1 MDPAPVGPYSIV
13 TTVIAVVAIGALVTV
28 LFLLRRERA
37 QARRNAELVRVARQ
51 LNRRYDALQRVTS
64 EGVVVQSMD
73 GHVVDLSERAA
84 QILGVTRQDAV
95 GMPVS
100 KLPVVLLDDRGLAV
114 NPAIVLGRH
123 DADVDERTT
132 VVTLVPPGPGARPSV
147 VQVTSR
153 LMPPDDN
160 GGETA
165 VLTTIVDITARHDVE
180 VALSRSETQFKV
192 AMENAPIGMA
202 LVDLDWRITEA
213 NVALAE
219 LLGTHAS
226 ALRGYRIDELSAP
239 EDRASQRMAMD
250 RLLGGGQQ
258 RFSLEM
264 RCKRADDQLVWVVLD
279 AALVRGADGRA
290 DHFVVQVRDATESKM
305 QAEMLT
311 HRAMHDPLTGL
322 ANRTLLQEV
331 LQTALAQPG
340 AVDRIAVLA
349 CDLDGFKA
357 INDRYGHAA
366 GDDILVHVAGVL
378 RAASSG
384 NGTVAR
390 LGGDE
395 FVVVLQDVHAARAV
409 FEVANEIHSGLAE
422 PVRVGRRR
430 LGVGASVGIALA
442 EPHLVEAGAPTLLAA
457 ADAALY
463 RAKQSGRGRTEVY
476 DTSMELAAPSN
487 VHRELLHA
495 IEAGEIV
502 VHYQP
507 IVDLSDSRV
516 VGYEA
521 LVRWQHPHRGLLLP
535 GAFLPQVEEAGV
547 SVLLGQLVATR
558 VVEFLATK
566 ADDGRW
572 VSVNVSADQLGD
584 SELATRLLQDLSRH
598 RVTAGRLVLELTESS
613 LVASGTR
620 IRHELTQLSAAGV
633 PILLD
638 DFGTGVSP
646 LSYLRD
652 LPVAGVKLDMSFTSG
667 IPHDPTAGKVVRAL
681 GALAR
686 ELAMVTI
693 AEGIENEE
701 QADFLRRNGWR
712 YGQGWLYGGA
722 LPVD

>member
-1 MDPAPVGPYSIV
+1 MDAGLVGPYSIV
-13 TTVIAVVAIGALVTV
+13 TTVIAVVAVGALATV
-28 LFLLRRERA
+28 LVLLRRERS
-37 QARRNAELVRVARQ
+37 QARRNADLVRVARQ
-51 LNRRYDALQRVTS
+51 LHRRYDALQRVTA
-64 EGVVVQSMD
+64 EGVVVQSRD
-73 GHVVDLSERAA
+73 GHVLDLSERAA
-84 QILGVTRQDAV
+84 QILGVEREAV
-95 GMPVS
+95 VGVPVS
-100 KLPVVLLDDRGLAV
+100 RLPVVLLDDRGLAV
-114 NPAIVLGRH
+114 NPGLVLGRH
-123 DADVDERTT
+123 EGDADERTT
-132 VVTLVPPGPGARPSV
+132 VVTLVPPGPGNRPSV

-153 LMPPDDN
+153 TVPAEED
-160 GGETA
+160 GEIA
-165 VLTTIVDITARHDVE
+165 VLTTVVDITARHDVE
-180 VALSRSETQFKV
+180 VALSRSETQFRV

-219 LLGTHAS
+219 LLGTHAA
-226 ALRGYRIDELSAP
+226 ALRGYRVDELSAP
-239 EDRASQRMAMD
+239 EDRAAQRMEMD
-250 RLLGGGQQ
+250 KLLGGGQQ

-264 RCKRADDQLVWVVLD
+264 RCRRADDQLVWVVLD
-279 AALVRGADGRA
+279 AALVRAADSRP
-290 DHFVVQVRDATESKM
+290 DHFVVQVRDATESRM

-331 LQTALAQPG
+331 LQAALAQPG

-349 CDLDGFKA
+349 CDLDGFKD

-378 RAASSG
+378 RAATSG
-384 NGTVAR
+384 SGTVAR

-395 FVVVLQDVHAARAV
+395 FVVVLQDVHAAKAV

-430 LGVGASVGIALA
+430 LGVRASIGIALA

-476 DTSMELAAPSN
+476 DTSMEIAAPSN
-487 VHRELLHA
+487 VHRELVEA
-495 IEAGEIV
+495 IEAGELV

-507 IVDLSDSRV
+507 IVDLSDGHV

-535 GAFLPQVEEAGV
+535 GAFLPQVQEAGV
-547 SVLLGQLVATR
+547 SVLLGQLVATQ
-558 VVEFLATK
+558 VVEHLAGT

-722 LPVD
+722 RPMP

>member
-1 MDPAPVGPYSIV
+1 MDVPLSSPYGVVS
-13 TTVIAVVAIGALVTV
+13 TVIAVVAIAALVTV
-28 LFLLRRERA
+28 LVLLRRERA
-37 QARRNAELVRVARQ
+37 QARRNAELVREAHR
-51 LNRRYDALQRVTS
+51 LHRRYDALQSVTQ
-64 EGVVVQSMD
+64 EGVVVLGRD
-73 GHVVDLSERAA
+73 GHVLDLSERAA
-84 QILGVTRQDAV
+84 QILGLAGADVLGVAAAR
-95 GMPVS
+95 
-100 KLPVVLLDDRGLAV
+100 LPLLLLDDRGLAV
-114 NPAIVLGRH
+114 NPALVLTAH
-123 DADVDERTT
+123 DDVDESTT
-132 VVTLVPPGPGARPSV
+132 VVTLMPPLPGARPSV
-147 VQVTSR
+147 LQVTR
-153 LMPPDDN
+153 RAVA
-160 GGETA
+160 GEEDGEPG
-165 VLTTIVDITARHDVE
+165 VLTTVVDITARHAVE
-180 VALSRSETQFKV
+180 EALSRSETQFRV

-202 LVDLDWRITEA
+202 LVDMDWRITEA

-264 RCKRADDQLVWVVLD
+264 RCRRADEQLVWVVLD
-279 AALVRGADGRA
+279 AALVRGADGRP
-290 DHFVVQVRDATESKM
+290 DHFVVQVRDATESRM

-340 AVDRIAVLA
+340 AVDRVAVLA
-349 CDLDGFKA
+349 CDLDGFKG

-366 GDDILVHVAGVL
+366 GDDLLVHVAGVL
-378 RAASSG
+378 RAATSSG
-384 NGTVAR
+384 GTVAR

-409 FEVANEIHSGLAE
+409 FEVANEIHTGLAE
-422 PVRVGRRR
+422 PVRVARQR
-430 LGVGASVGIALA
+430 LAVAASVGIALA

-463 RAKQSGRGRTEVY
+463 RAKQAGRGRTEVY
-476 DTSMELAAPSN
+476 DASMELATAST
-487 VHRELLHA
+487 VQRELVHA
-495 IEAGEIV
+495 LDSDELV

-507 IVDLSDSRV
+507 IVDLSDGHV

-521 LVRWQHPHRGLLLP
+521 LVRWQHPQRGLLLP
-535 GAFLPQVEEAGV
+535 GAFMPHIQEAGV
-547 SVLLGQLVATR
+547 SVRLGQFVASS
-558 VVEFLATK
+558 VVEFLAGT

-598 RVTAGRLVLELTESS
+598 RVSAGRLVLELTESS

-693 AEGIENEE
+693 AEGIEHEE

-722 LPVD
+722 QPRG

>member
-1 MDPAPVGPYSIV
+1 MDAAIVGPYGLISS
-13 TTVIAVVAIGALVTV
+13 VIAAVAVVSLVGV
-28 LFLLRRERA
+28 LVLLRRERA
-37 QARRNAELVRVARQ
+37 QARRNSDLVRVAHQ
-51 LNRRYDALQRVTS
+51 LNRRYDALQSVTR
-64 EGVVVQSMD
+64 EGVLVLSRDGVVT
-73 GHVVDLSERAA
+73 DLSDRAA
-84 QILGVTRQDAV
+84 QVLQVPRDAV
-95 GMPVS
+95 VGVPVGR
-100 KLPVVLLDDRGLAV
+100 LPVVLLDDRGLAV
-114 NPAIVLGRH
+114 SPAQVLGHRGG
-123 DADVDERTT
+123 DGEATR
-132 VVTLVPPGPGARPSV
+132 VVTLMPPLPGDRPSV
-147 VQVTSR
+147 LQVTSR
-153 LMPPDDN
+153 VVSGD
-160 GGETA
+160 GEA
-165 VLTTIVDITARHDVE
+165 SVLATVVDITARHEVE
-180 VALSRSETQFKV
+180 EALSRSETQFRV

-202 LVDLDWRITEA
+202 LVDLDWRIVEA

-219 LLGTHAS
+219 LLGTHAA

-239 EDRASQRMAMD
+239 EDRAAQRMEMD
-250 RLLGGGQQ
+250 KLLGGGQQ

-264 RCKRADDQLVWVVLD
+264 RCRRADDQLVWVVVD
-279 AALVRGADGRA
+279 GALVRGSDGRP
-290 DHFVVQVRDATESKM
+290 DHFVVQVRDATESRM

-322 ANRTLLQEV
+322 ANRSLLQEV

-366 GDDILVHVAGVL
+366 GDEILVHVAGVL
-378 RAASSG
+378 RAATGSG
-384 NGTVAR
+384 GTVAR

-395 FVVVLQDVHAARAV
+395 FVVVVQDQHAARAV
-409 FEVANEIHSGLAE
+409 FEIANEIHAGLAE
-422 PVRVGRRR
+422 PVRVARRR
-430 LGVGASVGIALA
+430 LAVAASVGIALA
-442 EPHLVEAGAPTLLAA
+442 EPHLVDAGAPTLLAA

-463 RAKQSGRGRTEVY
+463 RAKQGGRGRTEVY
-476 DTSMELAAPSN
+476 DTSMELSTPSDLQ
-487 VHRELLHA
+487 RELVHA
-495 IEAGEIV
+495 IEADELV

-507 IVDLSDSRV
+507 IVDLSDGRV

-535 GAFLPQVEEAGV
+535 GAFLPHLQEAGA
-547 SVLLGQLVATR
+547 SVLLGQFVAAK
-558 VVEFLATK
+558 VVEFLARTS
-566 ADDGRW
+566 DDGRW

-693 AEGIENEE
+693 AEGIEHEE

-722 LPVD
+722 QPAS

>member
-1 MDPAPVGPYSIV
+1 MSSGLVGPYSVV
-13 TTVIAVVAIGALVTV
+13 TTVIAVVAVAALGTV
-28 LFLLRRERA
+28 LVLLRRERV
-37 QARRNAELVRVARQ
+37 QARRNVDLVRVARQ
-51 LNRRYDALQRVTS
+51 LHKRYDALQLVTS
-64 EGVVVQSMD
+64 EGVVVQSRD
-73 GHVVDLSERAA
+73 GTVLDLSERAA
-84 QILGVTRQDAV
+84 QILGVTRESVV
-95 GMPVS
+95 GAPVGRM
-100 KLPVVLLDDRGLAV
+100 PVVLLDDRGLAV
-114 NPAIVLGRH
+114 NPGLVLGRH
-123 DADVDERTT
+123 DTDPEERTT
-132 VVTLVPPGPGARPSV
+132 VVTLVPPGPGVRPSV

-153 LMPPDDN
+153 VMPPDED
-160 GGETA
+160 GETS
-165 VLTTIVDITARHDVE
+165 VLTTVVDITARHDVE

-202 LVDLDWRITEA
+202 LVDLQWRISEA

-239 EDRASQRMAMD
+239 EDRAAQRMEMD
-250 RLLGGGQQ
+250 KLLGGGQQ

-264 RCKRADDQLVWVVLD
+264 RCRRADDQLVWVVLD
-279 AALVRGADGRA
+279 AALVRAGDGAP

-349 CDLDGFKA
+349 CDLDGFKG

-378 RAASSG
+378 RAASAGS
-384 NGTVAR
+384 GTVAR

-395 FVVVLQDVHAARAV
+395 FVVVVQDVHAAKAV

-430 LGVGASVGIALA
+430 LGVAASVGIALA

-495 IEAGEIV
+495 ITTGEIV

-535 GAFLPQVEEAGV
+535 GAFLPQVQEAGV
-547 SVLLGQLVATR
+547 SVMLGQLVASR
-558 VVEFLATK
+558 VVEFLATN
-566 ADDGRW
+566 AHDGRW

-722 LPVD
+722 LPME

>member
-1 MDPAPVGPYSIV
+1 MDSGLVDPYGVV
-13 TTVIAVVAIGALVTV
+13 TTVIAVVAVAALGTV
-28 LFLLRRERA
+28 LVLLRRERG
-37 QARRNAELVRVARQ
+37 QTRRNVDLVREARQ
-51 LNRRYDALQRVTS
+51 VSRRYDALQRVTH
-64 EGVVVQSMD
+64 EGVVVLSHD
-73 GHVVDLSERAA
+73 GHVRDLSERAA
-84 QILGVTRQDAV
+84 QILGVERGAV
-95 GMPVS
+95 VGIPVS
-100 KLPVVLLDDRGLAV
+100 RLPVVLLDDRGLTV
-114 NPAIVLGRH
+114 NPGAVLGRP
-123 DADVDERTT
+123 DQDSGERTT
-132 VVTLVPPGPGARPSV
+132 VVTLMPPGPGARPSV

-153 LMPPDDN
+153 TMQDDD
-160 GGETA
+160 GELS
-165 VLTTIVDITARHDVE
+165 VLTTVVDITARHDVE
-180 VALSRSETQFKV
+180 VALSRSETQFRV

-202 LVDLDWRITEA
+202 LVGLDWRITEA

-219 LLGTHAS
+219 LLGTHPT
-226 ALRGYRIDELSAP
+226 ALRGYRVDELSAP
-239 EDRASQRMAMD
+239 EDRASQRMEMD
-250 RLLGGGQQ
+250 KLLGGGQQ

-264 RCKRADDQLVWVVLD
+264 RCRRADEQLVWVVLD
-279 AALVRGADGRA
+279 AALVRAADGRP
-290 DHFVVQVRDATESKM
+290 DHFVVQVRDATESRM

-349 CDLDGFKA
+349 CDLDGFKG

-378 RAASSG
+378 RAATAG
-384 NGTVAR
+384 GGTVAR

-395 FVVVLQDVHAARAV
+395 FVVVLQELHAAKAV
-409 FEVANEIHSGLAE
+409 FEVANEIHAGLAE

-430 LGVGASVGIALA
+430 LGVRASIGIALA

-463 RAKQSGRGRTEVY
+463 RAKQTGRGRTEVY
-476 DTSMELAAPSN
+476 DTSMEIATPSN
-487 VHRELLHA
+487 VHRELVHA
-495 IEAGEIV
+495 VESGELV

-507 IVDLSDSRV
+507 IVDLSDGRV

-535 GAFLPQVEEAGV
+535 GAFLPQAQEAGV
-547 SVLLGQLVATR
+547 SVMLGQLVAAQ
-558 VVEFLATK
+558 VVEHLAAT

-701 QADFLRRNGWR
+701 QAEFLRRNGWR

-722 LPVD
+722 RPFV

>member
-1 MDPAPVGPYSIV
+1 MDAGLLGPYNVI
-13 TTVIAVVAIGALVTV
+13 TTAIAVVAVAALGTV
-28 LFLLRRERA
+28 LVLLRRERA
-37 QARRNAELVRVARQ
+37 QARRNAELVRLARQ

-64 EGVVVQSMD
+64 EGVVVQARD
-73 GHVVDLSERAA
+73 GHVLDMSERAA
-84 QILGVTRQDAV
+84 QVLGVARGDAV
-95 GMPVS
+95 GMHVS
-100 KLPVVLLDDRGLAV
+100 RLPVVLLDDRGLAV
-114 NPAIVLGRH
+114 NPGLVLGHREG
-123 DADVDERTT
+123 DDERTT

-153 LMPPDDN
+153 RMSADE
-160 GGETA
+160 GGEA
-165 VLTTIVDITARHDVE
+165 GVLTTVVDVTARHDVE
-180 VALSRSETQFKV
+180 VALSRSETQFRV

-202 LVDLDWRITEA
+202 LVDLEGRIAEA

-219 LLGTHAS
+219 LLGTHAT
-226 ALRGYRIDELSAP
+226 ALRGYRVDELCAP
-239 EDRASQRMAMD
+239 EDRAAQRMEMD
-250 RLLGGGQQ
+250 KLLGGGQQ

-264 RCKRADDQLVWVVLD
+264 RCRRADDQLVWVVLD
-279 AALVRGADGRA
+279 AALVRAADGRP

-378 RAASSG
+378 RAATSG
-384 NGTVAR
+384 GGTVAR

-395 FVVVLQDVHAARAV
+395 FVVVLQDLHAAKAV
-409 FEVANEIHSGLAE
+409 FEVANEIHAGLAE

-430 LGVGASVGIALA
+430 LGVAASIGIALA

-487 VHRELLHA
+487 LHRELVHA
-495 IEAGEIV
+495 MEAGELV

-507 IVDLSDSRV
+507 IVDLSDARV

-535 GAFLPQVEEAGV
+535 GAFLPQIQEAGV
-547 SVLLGQLVATR
+547 SVMLGQLVAAR
-558 VVEFLATK
+558 VVEFLASHT
-566 ADDGRW
+566 DDGRW

-722 LPVD
+722 RPLD